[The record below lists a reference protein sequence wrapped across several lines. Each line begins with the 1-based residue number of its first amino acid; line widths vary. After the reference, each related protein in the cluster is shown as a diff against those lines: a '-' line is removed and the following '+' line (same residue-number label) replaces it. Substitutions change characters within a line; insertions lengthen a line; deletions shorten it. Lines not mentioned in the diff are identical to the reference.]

1 MPTATNYISSFRNIS
16 EQGYDSTYVKFS
28 TIYSFFNQLQ
38 DRRLAKFQGC
48 GVIAK
53 KKIYNV
59 GLETPKLG

>member
-1 MPTATNYISSFRNIS
+1 MTVCQAFDHLQFFQPVTG
-16 EQGYDSTYVKFS
+16 QQ
-28 TIYSFFNQLQ
+28 TI
-38 DRRLAKFQGC
+38 AKFQGC